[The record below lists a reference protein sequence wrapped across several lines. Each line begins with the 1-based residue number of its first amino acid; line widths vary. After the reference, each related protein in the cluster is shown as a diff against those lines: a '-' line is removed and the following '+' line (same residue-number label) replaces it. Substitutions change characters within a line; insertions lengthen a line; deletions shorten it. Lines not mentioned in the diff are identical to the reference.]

1 MYLPVLCALFLT
13 NAQTIHNALT
23 LKEYEVRPVKY
34 ELMRTQN
41 ETLEVI
47 TAINKQLGSVCR
59 SRFPERT
66 WSDHNFDKVISDL
79 WSWPPSHSWGWNKIP
94 TCSSLIFYV
103 CTKQLYMYGISIR
116 LATKPRDLILTN
128 ILEEGSSVD
137 EPRSFEQDEQYLDEC
152 LKVLDG
158 NPEQLQVNV
167 MISSIIISIVIIQL
181 NIRTWGYID
190 FKTIT
195 FLICYYNLWKQH
207 IKFAQFCSRIIDRN
221 K

>member
-1 MYLPVLCALFLT
+1 MQNIVIIHLKPQSNANQRWEINMFQWVGREMYLPVPCALFLT

-41 ETLEVI
+41 EMLEVI

-79 WSWPPSHSWGWNKIP
+79 WSWPPSHSWGWNAP

-103 CTKQLYMYGISIR
+103 CTKQLYGIMY
-116 LATKPRDLILTN
+116 LHQTCNQTK
-128 ILEEGSSVD
+128 
-137 EPRSFEQDEQYLDEC
+137 RSYPNKYLGRGKFGWWTTELWTRWAVPGWVFESAWRKSWAAAGKCDD
-152 LKVLDG
+152 K
-158 NPEQLQVNV
+158 
-167 MISSIIISIVIIQL
+167 
-181 NIRTWGYID
+181 
-190 FKTIT
+190 
-195 FLICYYNLWKQH
+195 
-207 IKFAQFCSRIIDRN
+207 
-221 K
+221 

>member
-66 WSDHNFDKVISDL
+66 
-79 WSWPPSHSWGWNKIP
+79 
-94 TCSSLIFYV
+94 
-103 CTKQLYMYGISIR
+103 
-116 LATKPRDLILTN
+116 
-128 ILEEGSSVD
+128 
-137 EPRSFEQDEQYLDEC
+137 
-152 LKVLDG
+152 
-158 NPEQLQVNV
+158 
-167 MISSIIISIVIIQL
+167 
-181 NIRTWGYID
+181 
-190 FKTIT
+190 
-195 FLICYYNLWKQH
+195 
-207 IKFAQFCSRIIDRN
+207 
-221 K
+221 